1 MGPIVQFEV
10 WGDPG
15 PQGSK
20 SFKGIS
26 RRTGKAILVESS
38 KKVAPWR
45 EQVVYMARAYL
56 NRTHARWTPITGPVH
71 LVVEF
76 ALQRQKDAAK
86 TRRTLPDVI
95 PDLSK
100 LLRATED
107 ALTTA
112 GVWADD
118 ARVVDTT
125 MRKRYA
131 PTDERH
137 AAPGD
142 LTHAGA
148 RITVIP
154 ISAEQTTDEQPLA
167 EQVIQAYERAA
178 TAV

>member
-10 WGDPG
+10 WGVPG

-20 SFKGIS
+20 AFKGINP
-26 RRTGKAILVESS
+26 RTGKGILVESS

-45 EQVVYMARAYL
+45 DQVVYMARAYL
-56 NRTHARWTPITGPVH
+56 NRTYARWTPISGPVH

-76 ALQRQKDAAK
+76 ALPRQKDAPK
-86 TRRTLPDVI
+86 TRRTLPDVV

-118 ARVVDTT
+118 ARVVDTS
-125 MRKRYA
+125 MRKRFA

-137 AAPGD
+137 TAPAD
-142 LTHAGA
+142 LDHVGA

-154 ISAEQTTDEQPLA
+154 ITADQTADEEPLA
-167 EQVIQAYERAA
+167 EQVIASYERVAKAA
-178 TAV
+178 